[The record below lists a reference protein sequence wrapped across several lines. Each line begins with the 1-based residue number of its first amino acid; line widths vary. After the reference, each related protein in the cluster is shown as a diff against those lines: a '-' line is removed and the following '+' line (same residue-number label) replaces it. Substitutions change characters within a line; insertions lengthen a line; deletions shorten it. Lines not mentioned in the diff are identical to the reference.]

1 MRIGISGSY
10 GGLNLGDE
18 AILAV
23 LLGELGQR
31 GVGDEY
37 VIFSRER
44 DFTQKR
50 YPSARVVAVRE
61 IDRTAAHAEVARLD
75 ALVLGGGGVLFDGEA
90 TTFLREVEIAQE
102 LGIPTLALA
111 VGAGPLAEPPER
123 WVVGQAV
130 GAMTSVSVRS
140 RRSASLLRDC
150 GVGSP
155 VEVVADPAWLLPAHA
170 PAPVPLE
177 ALGLPE
183 DRQLI
188 AVSVREPGPAAPVLF
203 SVDYHTYLAA
213 GIRHAIRR
221 YDAHVVFAA
230 MEHGDVEHAHRVA
243 EQVGVPGGCTVLG
256 RPGDP
261 LDVFQVLRHT
271 RLALGLRFHF
281 LLLAASAGVPIVVP
295 PLVEKLDGLADE
307 LGLPAEHRPEAQIP
321 SLQSALDAAWHCPAA
336 AREAVAVAVRE
347 RVRSA
352 RRGVDLLM
360 AELLAVP
367 ERPRAS
373 TRAPAGDVLHS
384 SL

>member
-1 MRIGISGSY
+1 VRIGISGSY

-18 AILAV
+18 AILRV
-23 LLGELGQR
+23 LVGELVQQ

-44 DFTQKR
+44 GFTQER
-50 YPSARVVAVRE
+50 YPTARVVAVRE
-61 IDRTAAHAEVARLD
+61 IDRAAAHAEVAQLD

-90 TTFLREVEIAQE
+90 STFLREVELAQE
-102 LGIPTLALA
+102 LGIPTLAMA
-111 VGAGPLAEPPER
+111 VGAGPLAEPTER
-123 WVVGQAV
+123 WVVGRTV
-130 GAMTSVSVRS
+130 SAMTSVSVRS

-150 GVGSP
+150 GVESP

-177 ALGLPE
+177 GLGLPA

-188 AVSVREPGPAAPVLF
+188 AVSVREPGPAAPVLYR
-203 SVDYHTYLAA
+203 VDYHTYLAA
-213 GIRHAIRR
+213 GIRHAVRR
-221 YDAHVVFAA
+221 YDAHVVFVA
-230 MEHGDVEHAHRVA
+230 MEHGDVDHAHRVA
-243 EQVGVPGGCTVLG
+243 ELVGVPGGCTVLG

-261 LDVFQVLRHT
+261 LDVYQVLRHA

-307 LGLPAEHRPEAQIP
+307 LGLPAEQRPEARIP
-321 SLQSALDAAWHCPAA
+321 SLRAALEAAWQCPGAV
-336 AREAVAVAVRE
+336 REAVAEAVRE
-347 RVRSA
+347 RVHSA

-360 AELLAVP
+360 AELVAAP

-373 TRAPAGDVLHS
+373 TREPAGDVLHS
-384 SL
+384 SP